1 MNSIKAFLIALF
13 SIATL
18 FITGCETQVA
28 IDPNTGVDQTA
39 RYQAGFFFGMVE
51 GELADTFR
59 TTIKT
64 LDEMGYFRTGERH
77 NKTNVNIYARKVGD
91 EKIVLR
97 LKETPEEGI
106 LEMRI
111 RVGNLGNLAESQTI
125 YAHVRDAL

>member
-1 MNSIKAFLIALF
+1 
-13 SIATL
+13 
-18 FITGCETQVA
+18 
-28 IDPNTGVDQTA
+28 
-39 RYQAGFFFGMVE
+39 MVE